1 MLPARFYRFVFS
13 GLMSIWL
20 STLMTGLVTLIN
32 TGIDPEFLLRWGR
45 AFVIA
50 WPIAFSLVLIRG
62 GTVTRIA
69 NNLTRHSR
77 VQAAE

>member
-50 WPIAFSLVLIRG
+50 WPIAFSLVLISG
-62 GTVTRIA
+62 STVTRIA
-69 NNLTRHSR
+69 NNLTRDSR